1 MVTLFFLSLFF
12 SSGSVK
18 RFTVQGKRIRTS
30 DLLFPKQ
37 ARYRAALYPGERED
51 DVSYRET
58 HAGGKK
64 SSRFFSLKRANSM
77 WFCNPFFPTH
87 FSRVLLLFPPPYL
100 TISVYVINLPEAALP
115 PHFPAQ
121 IRDSFWI
128 SFQFLFLQWYR
139 TLVSKS
145 VKAILG
151 LHDSVLIWH
160 L

>member
-1 MVTLFFLSLFF
+1 MVTFFFLSLFF

-37 ARYRAALYPGERED
+37 ARYRAALYPGEKED

-87 FSRVLLLFPPPYL
+87 FSRVLLLFPPSVPY
-100 TISVYVINLPEAALP
+100 NLCVCYQSARGCAASTLSW
-115 PHFPAQ
+115 A
-121 IRDSFWI
+121 DSR
-128 SFQFLFLQWYR
+128 LFLE
-139 TLVSKS
+139 LFPIPFPSVVSHPS
-145 VKAILG
+145 L
-151 LHDSVLIWH
+151 
-160 L
+160 